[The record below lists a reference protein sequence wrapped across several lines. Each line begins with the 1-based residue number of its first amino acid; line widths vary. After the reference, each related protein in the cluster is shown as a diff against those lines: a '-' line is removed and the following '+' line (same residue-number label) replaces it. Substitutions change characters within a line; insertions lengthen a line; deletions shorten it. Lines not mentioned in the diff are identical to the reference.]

1 MSYREIPYNY
11 TSFSDREIV
20 YRLLGKKAWHILES
34 LRADR
39 KTGLSAKMLFEI
51 LGDIWIVRRNPYLQE
66 DLLNNKKR
74 LKALTLGLA
83 HRLNQI
89 IKRAGEHE
97 KVVSL
102 IKYTKISIT
111 DFNDFLTELEK
122 SQTIIYQMLRKITSH
137 DNIRFDALSR
147 AAHSTDASDWRVEYP
162 IVVIT
167 PDTENEVASLVKACI
182 KLGLSIIPRG
192 GGTGYTGSGVPLTH
206 KTAVINTEKLLTIGA
221 VKNNLQNKK
230 NEKDNPCYVRVG
242 AGVITRRVSELATKH
257 GRIFAIDPTSEDAST
272 IGGNIAMN
280 AGGKKAVRFGTTLD
294 NLRAWKMVLPT
305 GNWLEIKR
313 LHHNLGKIH
322 LEKFI
327 HFELNYLADDVK
339 TIIKQKRISID
350 TKTIRYHALGK
361 DVTNKFLGGLPGVQ
375 KEGCDGL
382 ITSAEFILH
391 PKFALVATLCLEF
404 FDAKIHQAV
413 SAIVDIKNHID
424 NNPETELIGLE
435 HLDFRYIKAIH
446 YTTKA
451 QRTQLPK
458 MVLLIDFE
466 AKKSASLKVEIK
478 HIRDLATHYD
488 GACFVAKDEQ
498 ERKIFWRDREN
509 TAAIAAHTNAFKINE
524 DVVIPLDRLAEYND
538 EIERI
543 NLRLSIENKL
553 KTLIAIETCLSNFNK
568 QQQVWLKE
576 KYQLAQN
583 LINKVK
589 KGWQNMLDNLN
600 NAQVFA
606 KLQSGEHHIS
616 LNLSIKNPLFDL
628 YVGELFNDLRTTI
641 EKIHKKYKFSRLFIA
656 THMHAGDGN
665 VHTNIPVH
673 SHIPEMLA
681 QANKVVDE
689 IMDLANKLGGVISG
703 EHGIGLTKFRYLSD
717 KHKKDFAR
725 YKQKID
731 PNGNFNRG
739 KLLIGSNLDNAYTP
753 SLRLLEKEAIIL
765 ENSEIGEINNMTKSC
780 VRCGKCKPVCTTHVP
795 EANLLYSPRDKI
807 IGSNLIIEA
816 FLYEE
821 QTRRGVSFAHFDELD
836 DIADHCTI
844 CHRCYTP
851 CPVDIDFGDV
861 SMKMRHILKKHHKK
875 HDNILAKMAMVFLN
889 STKPFTINVAK
900 NLLNIGYRS
909 QHILSK
915 LAQPFIPK
923 KIPSKTIG
931 RANFATEIIT
941 LLDKPLPKDTKLKPF
956 RKLLNIEER
965 GTIPILA
972 NPKTC
977 DDNAPSVLY
986 FPGCGS
992 ERLFSQ
998 IGLATLALL
1007 YHAGVRIVLPPGYLC
1022 CGYPQRASGDLEVA
1036 TKIITDNRV
1045 LMYRMANTLNY
1056 LDIQDI
1062 IVSCG
1067 TCIDQL
1073 FDYKLES
1080 IFAKSRLLDIHEYLL
1095 EKDITL
1101 KNNKQKF
1108 LYHAPCHDPIK
1119 SKNSKEVIDD
1129 LIGTKTLNNDRCCGE
1144 SGSFAIARP
1153 DIAKQVKFKKEN
1165 EIKKDLNILMGK
1177 TKVDKNEVQ
1186 ILTTCPSCRQGL
1198 ARYESTTGIRAVYPI
1213 EILAKN
1219 LLGKNWQQDFIK
1231 KVNIEK
1237 VLL

>member
-1 MSYREIPYNY
+1 
-11 TSFSDREIV
+11 
-20 YRLLGKKAWHILES
+20 
-34 LRADR
+34 
-39 KTGLSAKMLFEI
+39 MLFEI

-74 LKALTLGLA
+74 LKALALA
-83 HRLNQI
+83 LMHRLKQI

-97 KVVSL
+97 KVVNL
-102 IKYTKISIT
+102 IASTKTAIT
-111 DFNDFLTELEK
+111 DFNDFLTELK
-122 SQTIIYQMLRKITSH
+122 KDRSIIYQALRKITSNN
-137 DNIRFDALSR
+137 NIRFDALSR

-182 KLGLSIIPRG
+182 KLRLNIIPRG
-192 GGTGYTGSGVPLTH
+192 GGTGYTGGSVPLTP
-206 KTAVINTEKLLTIGA
+206 KTAVINTEKLLTIGT
-221 VKNNLQNKK
+221 VKNNGQ
-230 NEKDNPCYVRVG
+230 DNLYYVRVG
-242 AGVITRRVSELATKH
+242 AGVITRRVSELAAKH
-257 GRIFAIDPTSEDAST
+257 ERIFAVDPTSEDAST

-294 NLRAWKMVLPT
+294 NLLTWKMVLPM
-305 GNWLEIKR
+305 GNWLEVKR
-313 LHHNLGKIH
+313 LNHNLGKIH
-322 LEKFI
+322 LEEFA
-327 HFELNYLADDVK
+327 HFELCYLADDAK
-339 TIIKQKRISID
+339 TIVQKKHMSIN
-350 TKTIRYHALGK
+350 TKTIRYNALGK
-361 DVTNKFLGGLPGVQ
+361 DVTNKFLEGLPGVQ

-404 FDAKIHQAV
+404 FDAQTHQAV

-424 NNPETELIGLE
+424 NNPETELISLE
-435 HLDFRYIKAIH
+435 HLDFRYIKAIR

-458 MVLLIDFE
+458 MVLLIDLE
-466 AKKSASLKVEIK
+466 AKKPANLKAEIK
-478 HIRDLATHYD
+478 YIMDLVAHYD
-488 GACFVAKDEQ
+488 GACFVAEDEK
-498 ERKIFWRDREN
+498 ERKIFWRDRAN
-509 TAAIAAHTNAFKINE
+509 TATIAAHTNAFKINE
-524 DVVIPLDRLAEYND
+524 DVVIPLDKLAEYND

-543 NLRLSIENKL
+543 NIRLSIENKL
-553 KTLIAIETCLSNFNK
+553 KALIAIEDCISNFNK
-568 QQQVWLKE
+568 QEQVWLKE
-576 KYQLAQN
+576 KYKLAQD

-589 KGWQNMLDNLN
+589 KDWQNMLNNLN
-600 NAQVFA
+600 NTQVFA
-606 KLQSGEHHIS
+606 KLQSGEHRIS
-616 LNLSIKNPLFDL
+616 LNVSIKKPLFDL
-628 YVGELFNDLRTTI
+628 YVGDLFNDLRASI
-641 EKIHKKYKFSRLFIA
+641 EKIHKKHKFLRLFIA

-673 SHIPEMLA
+673 SHIPEMLT

-689 IMDLANKLGGVISG
+689 IMGLVNKLGGVISG
-703 EHGIGLTKFRYLSD
+703 EHGIGLTKFDYLSD
-717 KHKKDFAR
+717 KYKKDFAR

-731 PNGNFNRG
+731 PNGNFNRA
-739 KLLIGSNLDNAYTP
+739 KLLAGSNLDNAYTP

-765 ENSEIGEINNMTKSC
+765 ENSELGEINNMTKSC

-844 CHRCYTP
+844 CHRCYAP

-875 HDNILAKMAMVFLN
+875 RDNALTKMAMVFLN
-889 STKPFTINVAK
+889 STKPFTIKVAK
-900 NLLNIGYRS
+900 KMLNIGYLS
-909 QHILSK
+909 QHTLSK
-915 LAQPFIPK
+915 LAQPFIAK
-923 KIPSKTIG
+923 KIPNKTIG
-931 RANFATEIIT
+931 RANFATEVVT

-956 RKLLNIEER
+956 RQLLNIEESE
-965 GTIPILA
+965 TIPILA
-972 NPKTC
+972 NPKKC

-1022 CGYPQRASGDLEVA
+1022 CGYPQRASGDFEVA
-1036 TKIITDNRV
+1036 KKIITDNRV
-1045 LMYRMANTLNY
+1045 LMHRMANTLNY
-1056 LDIQDI
+1056 LDIKDI
-1062 IVSCG
+1062 IISCG

-1073 FDYKLES
+1073 FDYELER
-1080 IFAKSRLLDIHEYLL
+1080 IFAGSRLLDIHEYLL
-1095 EKDITL
+1095 EKGITL

-1119 SKNSKEVIDD
+1119 SKNSKEVIDN
-1129 LIGTKTLNNDRCCGE
+1129 LMGTKTLNNDRCCGE
-1144 SGSFAIARP
+1144 SGVFAVARP

-1165 EIKKDLNILMGK
+1165 EIKKDLNILMGE
-1177 TKVDKNEVQ
+1177 TKDKNAVQ

-1198 ARYESTTGIRAVYPI
+1198 ARYENTTGISAIYPI

-1219 LLGKNWQQDFIK
+1219 LLGENWQQDFINEA
-1231 KVNIEK
+1231 NIEK